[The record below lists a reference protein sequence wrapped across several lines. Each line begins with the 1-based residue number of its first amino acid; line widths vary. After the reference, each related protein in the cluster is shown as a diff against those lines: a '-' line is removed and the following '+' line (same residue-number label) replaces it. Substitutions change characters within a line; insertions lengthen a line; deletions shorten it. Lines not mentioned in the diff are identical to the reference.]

1 MTYGDRFLTC
11 GAYYLIAS
19 RYHSGAAS
27 KGYAI
32 LSRLSIMGYR
42 PGAGIDWRGSEERS
56 AAASLLWSRRKEI
69 LRAW

>member
-11 GAYYLIAS
+11 AAYQIVAE

-32 LSRLSIMGYR
+32 LSRLCRMRLRLADGAYR
-42 PGAGIDWRGSEERS
+42 RGSEERS
-56 AAASLLWSRRKEI
+56 AAAALLWTRRKDI
-69 LRAW
+69 VRNW